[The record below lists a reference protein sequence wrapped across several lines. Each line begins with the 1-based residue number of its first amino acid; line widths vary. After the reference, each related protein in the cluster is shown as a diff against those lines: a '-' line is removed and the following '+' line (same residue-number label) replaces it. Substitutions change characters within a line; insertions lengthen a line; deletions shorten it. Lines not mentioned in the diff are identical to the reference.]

1 MIEGC
6 RQQQRRAQEQL
17 YRQLYP
23 IALRIALRYAKDTHS
38 AGDILS
44 HAFVKMFRSI
54 KNYDRSKGSIAA
66 WLHRIV
72 VNEAL
77 DHLKQQARFGTQEL
91 ETVEEPFVDNQMV
104 EKMHAEAILLHI
116 RRLPPATHA
125 VFVLYA
131 CEGYAHKEI
140 AQQLGISEGTS
151 KWHLSE
157 ARKILQ
163 QQLTNVIE

>member
-1 MIEGC
+1 M
-6 RQQQRRAQEQL
+6 
-17 YRQLYP
+17 
-23 IALRIALRYAKDTHS
+23 RIALRYAKDAQD
-38 AGDILS
+38 AGAILS
-44 HAFVKMFRSI
+44 HAFVKLFRGIQSY
-54 KNYDRSKGSIAA
+54 NSAKGSIQA

-91 ETVEEPFVDNQMV
+91 ETVEEPYVDNRMV
-104 EKMHAEAILLHI
+104 EKMNAEAILLHI
-116 RRLPPATHA
+116 RRLPPATQA

-131 CEGYAHKEI
+131 CEGYTHKDI

-163 QQLTNVIE
+163 KQLTMPQNS

>member
-1 MIEGC
+1 M
-6 RQQQRRAQEQL
+6 
-17 YRQLYP
+17 
-23 IALRIALRYAKDTHS
+23 RIALRYAKDAQA

-54 KNYDRSKGSIAA
+54 KNYDNSKGSIAA

-72 VNEAL
+72 VNESL

-131 CEGYAHKEI
+131 CEGYTHKAI

-163 QQLTNVIE
+163 KQLTNVIE